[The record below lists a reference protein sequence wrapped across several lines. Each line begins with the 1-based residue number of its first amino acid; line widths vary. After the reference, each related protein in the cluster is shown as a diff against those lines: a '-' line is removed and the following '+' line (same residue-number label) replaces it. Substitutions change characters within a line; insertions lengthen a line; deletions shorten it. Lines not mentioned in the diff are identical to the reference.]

1 MKILPLLST
10 FAFCFV
16 VEACGQIAHGAAAPL
31 PFTTT
36 ALIDELVDI
45 DAPAAG
51 LHPTL
56 FDTTFL
62 GDGSADRIEGGVF
75 GSQAPK
81 RFPQMVELVR
91 RGIDALPTLVEH
103 LNDRRETKLVVGNGF
118 FMFREF
124 SDEYDPKIRTSS
136 RGGGIASLSHIG
148 DDRAAFRSMFDH
160 SFDGPYTVKV
170 GDVCYAL
177 IGQIV
182 NRRFFAV
189 RYQPSAGLVVSSPIE
204 SPVLIEAVT
213 KDWGTIDSEGLK
225 ASFLSDAQSHLT
237 YFYEPAL
244 QHLRF
249 YFPLEYQKRSA
260 GGELAD
266 KIHAYETRLNMAAI
280 RDR

>member
-1 MKILPLLST
+1 MIKFLLSSMDGPMKFLPSLPT
-10 FAFCFV
+10 FAFSLV
-16 VEACGQIAHGAAAPL
+16 VAAYGQIAYSAPAPSPL
-31 PFTTT
+31 TTT
-36 ALIDELVDI
+36 ALIGELVEI
-45 DAPAAG
+45 DAPAVG
-51 LHPTL
+51 LDPTL

-75 GSQAPK
+75 GSQAPT

-124 SDEYDPKIRTSS
+124 SDEYDPRIRTSS

-148 DDRAAFRSMFDH
+148 DDQGAIRSMFDH

-189 RYQPSAGLVVSSPIE
+189 RYQPSAGLVVSSPIRN
-204 SPVLIEAVT
+204 SLF
-213 KDWGTIDSEGLK
+213 S
-225 ASFLSDAQSHLT
+225 SRQ
-237 YFYEPAL
+237 
-244 QHLRF
+244 
-249 YFPLEYQKRSA
+249 
-260 GGELAD
+260 
-266 KIHAYETRLNMAAI
+266 
-280 RDR
+280 